1 MRLKLFELKMFL
13 SFDREAINVTVYT
26 YTVLQED
33 HPELITVAYIAITNA
48 STRYQT
54 QTKAAQFE
62 ALTDHRLQT

>member
-1 MRLKLFELKMFL
+1 MFL

-62 ALTDHRLQT
+62 CVYQ